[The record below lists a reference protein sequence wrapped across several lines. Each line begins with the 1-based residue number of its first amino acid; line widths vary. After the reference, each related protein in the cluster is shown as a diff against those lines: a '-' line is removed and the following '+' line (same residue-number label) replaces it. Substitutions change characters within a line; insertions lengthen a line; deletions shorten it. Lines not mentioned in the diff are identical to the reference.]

1 MRSTLKS
8 LIVAA
13 AVAGAATA
21 QAASVHVYN
30 WSDYIGETTL
40 EEFEKETG
48 IKIGR
53 AHV

>member
-21 QAASVHVYN
+21 QAASVHVL
-30 WSDYIGETTL
+30 SLIH
-40 EEFEKETG
+40 
-48 IKIGR
+48 I
-53 AHV
+53 